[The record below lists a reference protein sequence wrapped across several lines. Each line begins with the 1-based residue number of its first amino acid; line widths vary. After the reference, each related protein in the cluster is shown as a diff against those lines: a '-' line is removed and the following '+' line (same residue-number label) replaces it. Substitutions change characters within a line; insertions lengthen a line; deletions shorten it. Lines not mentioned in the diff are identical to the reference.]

1 MQREYRHAYL
11 SFHGKD
17 TVQVEVNRERLR
29 LFVPGP
35 LLVVT
40 AVVAIYEHTQHRHI
54 HQYAVHDSYLLIH
67 NESYA

>member
-29 LFVPGP
+29 LFVP

-40 AVVAIYEHTQHRHI
+40 VLSWPSMSILSTDIFISTLCMIVTY
-54 HQYAVHDSYLLIH
+54 
-67 NESYA
+67 

>member
-29 LFVPGP
+29 LFVP
-35 LLVVT
+35 LVTVLSWPSMSILSTDIFISTLCMIVT
-40 AVVAIYEHTQHRHI
+40 Y
-54 HQYAVHDSYLLIH
+54 
-67 NESYA
+67 